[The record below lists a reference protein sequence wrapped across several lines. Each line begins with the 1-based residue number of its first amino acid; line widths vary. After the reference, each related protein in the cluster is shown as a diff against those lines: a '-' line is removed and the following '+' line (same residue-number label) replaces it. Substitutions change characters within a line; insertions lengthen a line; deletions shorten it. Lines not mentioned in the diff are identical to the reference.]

1 MFETLF
7 SPVYINKTQIKNRI
21 VYPSMGV
28 LYSQDGKL
36 NDRYLNYYVEK
47 ARGGAGIVTVGP
59 VGIDESAIGYFSPHL
74 DRDEA
79 IESFSILVQAIQ
91 AAGAKAWVQLMHA
104 GAYARPEYMGGIQ
117 PVAPSPVYSQYSK
130 AQAREL
136 TLDEIKAI
144 QRDFVKSAVRA
155 KTAGFDGVE
164 IIGSAGYL
172 ICQFLSPLRNQRQDE
187 YGGCFENRIRFA
199 REIIE
204 EMRLELGPDYPI
216 TIRVAG
222 NDFIPGSNTD
232 SETPEIARVY
242 EKAGV
247 DAISVTG
254 GWHEAHVPQ
263 LTMSVPRGAYLYL
276 AQNIKEAVSI
286 PVIASNR
293 VPEPNL
299 AEKLLRDGQA
309 DLINLGRVL
318 MADPFWPEK
327 ARSGHSERIVP
338 CVACLQ
344 GCMDELMVS
353 RPVQCMV
360 NPRQGYEGVRNIKRT
375 GKPQRVLVIGAGPG
389 GLEAA
394 VRAAEAGHKVE
405 LCEKTN
411 RIGGQLWIAGTPPH
425 KQELWR
431 ITEYY
436 QEMIKVHDIKVH
448 MNTKVDLGFIQQLRP
463 DYIIA
468 AEGAQPVQ
476 PTIEG
481 IEGPGVLN
489 AWDVLES
496 DPPLGRKIAVLGGGA
511 VGLETAHF
519 MAVKGTISEA
529 ALHFLFSNNAESP
542 ERLKQLIYKGSKQIT
557 VFEQLPR
564 VGNGVG
570 RSTIWGLMNE
580 LRKHGVRIIN
590 RASVQSFNDG
600 LLTYEK
606 DGKLSCEDFD
616 NLVIAVGSRPVRTL
630 ADVLPDTGIPFTV
643 IGDSQAPGQISDAI
657 HQAYLAVMNNLQD

>member
-1 MFETLF
+1 
-7 SPVYINKTQIKNRI
+7 
-21 VYPSMGV
+21 MGV

-59 VGIDESAIGYFSPHL
+59 VGIDESAIGHFTPQL
-74 DRDEA
+74 DNDDA
-79 IESFSILVQAIQ
+79 IESFSLLARAIQ

-104 GAYARPEYMGGIQ
+104 GAYARPEYMGGTQ

-130 AQAREL
+130 AEAREM
-136 TLDEIKAI
+136 TLDEIKAV
-144 QRDFVKSAVRA
+144 QEDFVKSAARA
-155 KTAGFDGVE
+155 KMAGFDGVE

-172 ICQFLSPLRNQRQDE
+172 ICQFLSPLRNRRQDE
-187 YGGCFENRIRFA
+187 YGGSFENRTRFA

-204 EMRLELGPDYPI
+204 EMRQILGPDYPI
-216 TIRVAG
+216 TVRMAG
-222 NDFIPGSNTD
+222 NDFVAGSNTD
-232 SETPEIARVY
+232 LETPEIARVY

-263 LTMSVPRGAYLYL
+263 LTMSVPRGAYIYL
-276 AQNIKEAVSI
+276 AQAIKEAVSI

-293 VPEPNL
+293 VPEPKL

-309 DLINLGRVL
+309 DLVNLGRVL
-318 MADPFWPEK
+318 MADPFWPQK
-327 ARSGHSERIVP
+327 AGSGHPERIMP

-344 GCMDELMVS
+344 GCMDELVVG
-353 RPVQCMV
+353 RPVKCMV
-360 NPRQGYEGVRNIKRT
+360 NPRQGYEGERNIIQAD
-375 GKPQRVLVIGAGPG
+375 KPKRVLVIGAGPG

-405 LCEKTN
+405 LYEKTD

-431 ITEYY
+431 IIEYY
-436 QEMIKVHDIKVH
+436 SEMIKVLNIKVH
-448 MNTKVDLGFIQQLRP
+448 MNTMVDLDLIRQLRP

-468 AEGAQPVQ
+468 AEGARPVQ
-476 PTIEG
+476 PAIEG
-481 IEGPGVLN
+481 IGGPGVFN
-489 AWDVLES
+489 AWDVLAN

-519 MAVKGTISEA
+519 LALKGTISDSV
-529 ALHFLFSNNAESP
+529 LRFLFSNNAESP
-542 ERLKQLIYKGSKQIT
+542 ERLKQLIFQGSKQIT
-557 VFEQLPR
+557 VFEKMPR

-570 RSTIWGLMNE
+570 RSSIWGLMNE
-580 LRKHGVRIIN
+580 LRKHGVRIVN
-590 RASVQSFNDG
+590 RASVHSFHDRM
-600 LLTYEK
+600 LSYEK
-606 DGKLSCEDFD
+606 DGKLNSEEFD
-616 NLVIAVGSRPVRTL
+616 NLIVAVGSRPVREL
-630 ADVLPDTGIPFTV
+630 AEALPETGIPFTV
-643 IGDSQAPGQISDAI
+643 IGDSLEPGQITDAI
-657 HQAYLAVMNNLQD
+657 HQAFLAVMNDLC

>member
-7 SPVYINKTQIKNRI
+7 SPIYINKTQIKNRI

-28 LYSQDGKL
+28 LYSTDGKL

-59 VGIDESAIGYFSPHL
+59 VGIDETAIGCFSPHL
-74 DRDEA
+74 DNDEA
-79 IESFSILVQAIQ
+79 IESFSVLAKAIQ
-91 AAGAKAWVQLMHA
+91 AAGARAWVQLMHA
-104 GAYARPEYMGGIQ
+104 GAYARPEYMGGTQ

-136 TLDEIKAI
+136 TLDEIKTI

-155 KTAGFDGVE
+155 KKAGFDGVE

-172 ICQFLSPLRNQRQDE
+172 ICQFLSPLRNHRQDE
-187 YGGCFENRIRFA
+187 YGGSFENRTRFV

-204 EMRLELGPDYPI
+204 EMRNELGPDYPV
-216 TIRVAG
+216 TIRMAG
-222 NDFIPGSNTD
+222 NDFVPGSNTD
-232 SETPEIARVY
+232 IETPQIARVY

-247 DAISVTG
+247 NAISVTG
-254 GWHEAHVPQ
+254 GWHEANVPQ

-276 AQNIKEAVSI
+276 AQTIKEAVSI

-299 AEKLLRDGQA
+299 AEKILRDGQA

-318 MADPFWPEK
+318 MADPFWPQK
-327 ARSGHSERIVP
+327 ARSGHPERIVP

-344 GCMDELMVS
+344 GCMDELIVG

-360 NPRQGYEGVRNIKRT
+360 NPRQGYEGERNILPASRT
-375 GKPQRVLVIGAGPG
+375 RKIMVIGAGPG

-394 VRAAEAGHKVE
+394 YRAALAGHDVD
-405 LCEKTN
+405 LFEKEE

-431 ITEYY
+431 IVDYY
-436 QEMIKVHDIKVH
+436 KEMIRLHGIRLH
-448 MNTKVDLGFIQQLRP
+448 LNTAVDLEMILREKP

-468 AEGAQPVQ
+468 AEGAEPLL
-476 PTIEG
+476 PEIPG
-481 IEGPGVLN
+481 LEGPGVVG
-489 AWDVLES
+489 AWDVLKY
-496 DPPLGRKIAVLGGGA
+496 DPPLGSKIAILGGGA

-519 MAVKGTISEA
+519 LALKGTIA
-529 ALHFLFSNNAESP
+529 PDALHFLFCNRAESV
-542 ERLKQLIYKGSKQIT
+542 ERLWQLAYQGNKQIT
-557 VFEQLPR
+557 VFEKMPR
-564 VGNGVG
+564 AGSGVG
-570 RSTIWGLMNE
+570 RSSIWGLMNE
-580 LRKHGVRIIN
+580 LRKHGVKLATRTSV
-590 RASVQSFNDG
+590 ASFKDG
-600 LLTYEK
+600 LLTYDR
-606 DGKLSCEDFD
+606 DGVLHSEHYD
-616 NLVIAVGSRPVRTL
+616 NLIIAIGSRPVRKVADSL
-630 ADVLPDTGIPFTV
+630 AQTGIPFSI
-643 IGDSQAPGQISDAI
+643 IGDSVRPGQITDAI
-657 HQAYLAVMNNLQD
+657 HQGYLAVMNNL

>member
-7 SPVYINKTQIKNRI
+7 SPIHINKTQIKNRI

-28 LYSQDGKL
+28 LYSRDGKL

-59 VGIDESAIGYFSPHL
+59 VGIDESAIGHFTPQL
-74 DRDEA
+74 DNDEA
-79 IESFSILVQAIQ
+79 IESFSLLARAIQ

-104 GAYARPEYMGGIQ
+104 GAYARPEYMGGTQ

-130 AQAREL
+130 AEAREM
-136 TLDEIKAI
+136 TLDEIKAV
-144 QRDFVKSAVRA
+144 QEDFVKSAARA
-155 KTAGFDGVE
+155 KMAGFDGVE

-172 ICQFLSPLRNQRQDE
+172 ICQFLSPLRNRRQDE
-187 YGGCFENRIRFA
+187 YGGSFENRTRFA

-204 EMRLELGPDYPI
+204 EMRQILGPDYPI
-216 TIRVAG
+216 TVRMAG
-222 NDFIPGSNTD
+222 NDFVAGSNTD
-232 SETPEIARVY
+232 LETPEIARVY

-263 LTMSVPRGAYLYL
+263 LTMSVPRGAYIYL
-276 AQNIKEAVSI
+276 AQAIKEAVSI

-293 VPEPNL
+293 VPEPKL

-309 DLINLGRVL
+309 DLVNLGRVL
-318 MADPFWPEK
+318 MADPFWPQK
-327 ARSGHSERIVP
+327 AGSGHPERIMP

-344 GCMDELMVS
+344 GCMDELVVG
-353 RPVQCMV
+353 RPVKCMV
-360 NPRQGYEGVRNIKRT
+360 NPRQGYEGERNIIQAD
-375 GKPQRVLVIGAGPG
+375 KPKRVLVIGAGPG

-394 VRAAEAGHKVE
+394 VRAAEADHKVE
-405 LCEKTN
+405 LYEKTD

-431 ITEYY
+431 IIEYY
-436 QEMIKVHDIKVH
+436 SEMIKVLNIKVH
-448 MNTKVDLGFIQQLRP
+448 MNTMVDLDLIRQLRP

-468 AEGAQPVQ
+468 AEGARPVQ
-476 PTIEG
+476 PAIEG
-481 IEGPGVLN
+481 IGGPGVFN
-489 AWDVLES
+489 AWDVLAN

-519 MAVKGTISEA
+519 LALKGTISDSV
-529 ALHFLFSNNAESP
+529 LRFLFSNNAESP
-542 ERLKQLIYKGSKQIT
+542 ERLKQLIFQGSKQIT
-557 VFEQLPR
+557 VFEKMPR

-570 RSTIWGLMNE
+570 RSSIWGLMNE
-580 LRKHGVRIIN
+580 LRKHGVRIVN
-590 RASVQSFNDG
+590 RASVHSFHDRM
-600 LLTYEK
+600 LSYEK
-606 DGKLSCEDFD
+606 DGKLNSEEFD
-616 NLVIAVGSRPVRTL
+616 NLIVAVGSRPVREL
-630 ADVLPDTGIPFTV
+630 AEALPETGIPFTV
-643 IGDSQAPGQISDAI
+643 IGDSLEPGQITDAI
-657 HQAYLAVMNNLQD
+657 HQAFLAVMNDLC

>member
-7 SPVYINKTQIKNRI
+7 SPIHINKTQIKNRI

-28 LYSQDGKL
+28 LYSRDGKL

-59 VGIDESAIGYFSPHL
+59 VGIDESAIGHFTPQL
-74 DRDEA
+74 DNDDA
-79 IESFSILVQAIQ
+79 IESFSLLARAIQ

-104 GAYARPEYMGGIQ
+104 GAYARPEYMGGTQ

-130 AQAREL
+130 AEAREM
-136 TLDEIKAI
+136 TLDEIKAV
-144 QRDFVKSAVRA
+144 QEDFVKSAARA
-155 KTAGFDGVE
+155 KMAGFDGVE

-172 ICQFLSPLRNQRQDE
+172 ICQFLSPLRNRRQDE
-187 YGGCFENRIRFA
+187 YGGSFENRTRFA

-204 EMRLELGPDYPI
+204 EMRQILGPDYPI
-216 TIRVAG
+216 TVRMAG
-222 NDFIPGSNTD
+222 NDFVAGSNTD
-232 SETPEIARVY
+232 LETPEIARVY

-263 LTMSVPRGAYLYL
+263 LTMSVPRGAYIYL
-276 AQNIKEAVSI
+276 AQTIKEAVSI

-293 VPEPNL
+293 VPGPKL

-309 DLINLGRVL
+309 DLVNLGRVL
-318 MADPFWPEK
+318 MADPFWPQK
-327 ARSGHSERIVP
+327 AGSGHPERIIP

-344 GCMDELMVS
+344 GCMDELVVG
-353 RPVQCMV
+353 RPVKCMV
-360 NPRQGYEGVRNIKRT
+360 NPRQGYEGERNIIQAD
-375 GKPQRVLVIGAGPG
+375 KPKRVLVIGAGPG

-405 LCEKTN
+405 LYEKTD

-431 ITEYY
+431 IIEYY
-436 QEMIKVHDIKVH
+436 SEMIKVLKIKVH
-448 MNTKVDLGFIQQLRP
+448 INTTVDLDLIRQLKP

-468 AEGAQPVQ
+468 AEGARPVH
-476 PTIEG
+476 PAIEG
-481 IEGPGVLN
+481 IEGSGVFN
-489 AWDVLES
+489 AWDVLAN

-519 MAVKGTISEA
+519 LALKGTISDSV
-529 ALHFLFSNNAESP
+529 LHFLFSNNAESP
-542 ERLKQLIYKGSKQIT
+542 ERLKQLIFQGSKQIT
-557 VFEQLPR
+557 VFEKMPR

-570 RSTIWGLMNE
+570 RSSIWGLMNE
-580 LRKHGVRIIN
+580 LRKHGVRIVN
-590 RASVQSFNDG
+590 RASVNSFHDRM
-600 LLTYEK
+600 LSYEK
-606 DGKLSCEDFD
+606 DGKLNSEEFD
-616 NLVIAVGSRPVRTL
+616 NLIVAVGSRPVREL
-630 ADVLPDTGIPFTV
+630 AEALPETGIPFTV
-643 IGDSQAPGQISDAI
+643 IGDSLAPGQITDAI
-657 HQAYLAVMNNLQD
+657 HQAFLAVMNDLC

>member
-7 SPVYINKTQIKNRI
+7 SPIHINKTQIKNRI

-59 VGIDESAIGYFSPHL
+59 VGIDESAIGHFTPQL
-74 DRDEA
+74 DNDDA
-79 IESFSILVQAIQ
+79 IESFSLLARAIQ

-104 GAYARPEYMGGIQ
+104 GAYARPEYMGGTQ

-130 AQAREL
+130 AEAREM
-136 TLDEIKAI
+136 TLDEIKAV
-144 QRDFVKSAVRA
+144 QEDFVKSAARA
-155 KTAGFDGVE
+155 KMAGFDGVE

-172 ICQFLSPLRNQRQDE
+172 ICQFLSPLRNRRQDE
-187 YGGCFENRIRFA
+187 YGGSFENRTRFA

-204 EMRLELGPDYPI
+204 EMRQILGPDYPI
-216 TIRVAG
+216 TVRMAG
-222 NDFIPGSNTD
+222 NDFVAGSNTD
-232 SETPEIARVY
+232 LETPEIARVY

-263 LTMSVPRGAYLYL
+263 LTMSVPRGAYIYL
-276 AQNIKEAVSI
+276 AQAIKEAVSI

-293 VPEPNL
+293 VPEPKL

-309 DLINLGRVL
+309 DLVNLGRVL
-318 MADPFWPEK
+318 MADPFWPQK
-327 ARSGHSERIVP
+327 AGSGHPERIMP

-344 GCMDELMVS
+344 GCMDELVVG
-353 RPVQCMV
+353 RPVKCMV
-360 NPRQGYEGVRNIKRT
+360 NPRQGYEGERNIIQAD
-375 GKPQRVLVIGAGPG
+375 KPKRVLVIGAGPG

-405 LCEKTN
+405 LYEKTD

-431 ITEYY
+431 IIEYY
-436 QEMIKVHDIKVH
+436 SEMIKVLNIKVH
-448 MNTKVDLGFIQQLRP
+448 MNTMVDLDLIRQLRP

-468 AEGAQPVQ
+468 AEGARPVQ
-476 PTIEG
+476 PAIEG
-481 IEGPGVLN
+481 IGGPGVFN
-489 AWDVLES
+489 AWDVLAN

-519 MAVKGTISEA
+519 LALKGTISDSV
-529 ALHFLFSNNAESP
+529 LRFLFSNNAESP
-542 ERLKQLIYKGSKQIT
+542 ERLKQLIFQGSKQIT
-557 VFEQLPR
+557 VFEKMPR

-570 RSTIWGLMNE
+570 RSSIWGLMNE
-580 LRKHGVRIIN
+580 LRKHGVRIVN
-590 RASVQSFNDG
+590 RASVHSFHDRM
-600 LLTYEK
+600 LSYEK
-606 DGKLSCEDFD
+606 DGKLNSEEFD
-616 NLVIAVGSRPVRTL
+616 NLIVAVGSRPVREL
-630 ADVLPDTGIPFTV
+630 AEALPETGIPFTV
-643 IGDSQAPGQISDAI
+643 IGDSLEPGQITDAI
-657 HQAYLAVMNNLQD
+657 HQAFLAVMNDLC